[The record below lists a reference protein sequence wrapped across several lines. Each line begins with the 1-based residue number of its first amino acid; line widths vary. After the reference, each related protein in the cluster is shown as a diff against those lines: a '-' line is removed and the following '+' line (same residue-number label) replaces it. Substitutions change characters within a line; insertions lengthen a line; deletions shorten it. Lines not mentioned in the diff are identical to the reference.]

1 MTNQLIHQDKDSLL
15 RLMLNDGEVRV
26 MMVRATRMT
35 QEAANIHQA
44 SDTATAAIG
53 RVLPVCAMMGGLIK
67 EEEGRLTVSISGD
80 GAGGRIT
87 CGVQN
92 NRLKIAVENPQAE
105 LPKLQDDRFDV
116 AGFIGREG
124 QIVVVKDFKGGEPFS
139 SICRLVSGELGEDF
153 AHYFTVSEQVP
164 SLVAL
169 GCLNQDGVVLS
180 AGGILIQAMPGC
192 SNKTIAELELRI
204 PFYANISR
212 EIYDR
217 SLMQL
222 ATAWFADFEPTFLGE
237 EKIVLQCDCSRD
249 KMRRA
254 LAALGE
260 EDLKEMLHAGEP
272 AQLTCHFCR
281 TERSFTPDDI
291 SAILKENQ
299 P

>member
-260 EDLKEMLHAGEP
+260 EDLKDMLHAGEP

>member
-260 EDLKEMLHAGEP
+260 EDLKDMLQTGEP

>member
-222 ATAWFADFEPTFLGE
+222 ATAWFADFEPAFLGE

-260 EDLKEMLHAGEP
+260 EDLKDMLHAGEP

>member
-1 MTNQLIHQDKDSLL
+1 MTTPLNHPDRDSLL
-15 RLMLNDGEVRV
+15 RFMIAGGEARVLMAR
-26 MMVRATRMT
+26 TTSMT

-53 RVLPVCAMMGGLIK
+53 RVLPACAMMGALIK
-67 EEEGRLTVSISGD
+67 EEEGRLTVSISGN
-80 GAGGRIT
+80 GVGGRIT
-87 CGVQN
+87 CGVQD
-92 NRLKIAVENPQAE
+92 NRLKIAVNNPQAE
-105 LPKLQDDRFDV
+105 LPKTQADRYDV

-260 EDLKEMLHAGEP
+260 EDLKDMLQTGEP